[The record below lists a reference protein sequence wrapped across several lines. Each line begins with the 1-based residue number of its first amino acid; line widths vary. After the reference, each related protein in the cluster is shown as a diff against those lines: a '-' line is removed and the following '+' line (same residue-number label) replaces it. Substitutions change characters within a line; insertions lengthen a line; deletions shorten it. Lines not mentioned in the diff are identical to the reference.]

1 MSTPVFTELEKI
13 RMDAEQC
20 MKCGFCAYVC
30 PVYQEE
36 KIESAV
42 ARGKN
47 ELVKGIINGEL
58 DFSRELADRLYKC
71 TACMACTESCPSKA
85 PIPRIVVAARADAVN
100 TLGVR
105 APYGFV
111 YRNLLANRQRLGNL
125 LKFARFFQ
133 SAFVPKTNGTIRHL
147 PSFVSALAKGRRIPA
162 IAPKF
167 LRQQVGEVTKPPSGT
182 KTIMRIGYFPGCM
195 KEFVIPHIGKK
206 TIDFLARHGV
216 EVVMPREQGCC
227 GSAAFLGAGD
237 FETGK
242 KIADVNVAA
251 FSGVDLV
258 VTGCAT
264 CACSLKEYPRFLA
277 DTPERQDAYTRFAG
291 KVQHFSQFVTD
302 TLGLPASSFQTAA
315 KIRGKKLTW
324 HDPCHLN
331 RHLGIREQPR
341 QILKSL
347 EQATYIEMPDAS
359 RCCGMAGQFSLFY
372 PELSRKIGEKKVEN
386 IEASDADIVVTEC
399 PGCQLQLLDSIARL
413 GKPQK
418 VMSLIEL
425 LD

>member
-1 MSTPVFTELEKI
+1 MSSQVFEEIEKI
-13 RMDAEQC
+13 IRDTEQC
-20 MKCGFCAYVC
+20 MKCGFCAHVC

-47 ELVKGIINGEL
+47 ELVKGIISGEL
-58 DFSRELADRLYKC
+58 DFNRELANRLYKC

-85 PIPRIVVAARADAVN
+85 PIPRIVVAARADAVRA
-100 TLGVR
+100 LGVR

-111 YRNLLANRQRLGNL
+111 YRRLLADRQRLGTL
-125 LKFARFFQ
+125 LRFARFFQ
-133 SAFVPKTNGTIRHL
+133 SAFVPGTNGTVRHL
-147 PSFVSALAKGRRIPA
+147 PSFASALAKGRQIPA
-162 IAPKF
+162 LASKF
-167 LRQQVGEVTKPPSGT
+167 LRQQVAEVTSPPSGT
-182 KTIMRIGYFPGCM
+182 KTIMRVGYFPGCM
-195 KEFVIPHIGKK
+195 KEFVIPHIGKR
-206 TIDFLARHGV
+206 TIEFLARHGV

-242 KIADVNVAA
+242 KIADINVAA
-251 FSGVDLV
+251 FSGVDFI

-264 CACSLKEYPRFLA
+264 CACSLTEYPRFLA
-277 DTPERQDAYTRFAG
+277 DTPERQESYTRFS
-291 KVQHFSQFVTD
+291 KKIRHFAQFITD
-302 TLGLPASSFQTAA
+302 TLSLPASSYQTAA

-331 RHLGIREQPR
+331 RHLGIKEQPR
-341 QILKSL
+341 RILKSL
-347 EQATYIEMPDAS
+347 PEAEYTEMPDAS
-359 RCCGMAGQFSLFY
+359 RCCGMAGQFSLLY
-372 PELSRKIGEKKVEN
+372 PELSRKMGEKKLEN
-386 IEASDADIVVTEC
+386 IEASGADIVVTEC
-399 PGCQLQLLDSIARL
+399 PGCQHQLLDSVARQ

-425 LD
+425 FD